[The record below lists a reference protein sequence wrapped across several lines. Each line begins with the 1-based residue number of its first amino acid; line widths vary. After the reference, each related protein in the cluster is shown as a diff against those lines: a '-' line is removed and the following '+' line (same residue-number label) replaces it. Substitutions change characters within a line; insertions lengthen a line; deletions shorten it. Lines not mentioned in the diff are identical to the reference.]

1 MRSQGTRPRSFRHI
15 VGMPCLVNSWNAG
28 DSPDILNAATLCIQR
43 YGSEAAL
50 IAWGVADGYALEGDL
65 YNHHAWLL
73 VMDEI
78 EAMNTRTPRGG
89 QRNPGPGLG
98 PRL

>member
-1 MRSQGTRPRSFRHI
+1 MRSQRIGPKSFCHI
-15 VGMPCLVNSWNAG
+15 VGTPCSVNSWNAG
-28 DSPDILNAATLCIQR
+28 DSPDILNAATVCIQK

-65 YNHHAWLL
+65 NNHHAWVL

-78 EAMNTRTPRGG
+78 EARNTHTTRGG
-89 QRNPGPGLG
+89 ERNSRPDLG